1 MQVYSWGVSDSGV
14 LTRQSITSL
23 TQAGDFGDV
32 AASMLPRNTPI
43 TVFSGGIGDND
54 VFEEGYTGSDFAG
67 NPYGVLNIA
76 TTAAGTD
83 FSELSLFAPYNAYF
97 ITAAQYGPEASVP
110 DGTLYINVLSYLEA
124 PVL

>member
-1 MQVYSWGVSDSGV
+1 MTWPHPCCRG
-14 LTRQSITSL
+14 IH
-23 TQAGDFGDV
+23 
-32 AASMLPRNTPI
+32 PI

-97 ITAAQYGPEASVP
+97 ITRRSMVLRSQFRMEHSISMCFPTRRRRSSDRGKTVARAKATRWR
-110 DGTLYINVLSYLEA
+110 TLQCH
-124 PVL
+124 P